1 MQAAEGITPRVGD
14 SIQSESRS
22 FIERLAETLGTT
34 AHASTIFG
42 EPVVRNG
49 ITVIPVASTR
59 WGFGGGGGQ
68 RREERGRG
76 GGGGVMVQPV
86 GFIEISDA
94 GAEFRRI
101 HTFVEPRA
109 ILSASIGFLLL
120 RWLLKR

>member
-1 MQAAEGITPRVGD
+1 MHVTEGITPQAGN
-14 SIQSESRS
+14 SIQSESSS
-22 FIERLAETLGTT
+22 FLERLAETLGTT

-49 ITVIPVASTR
+49 ITVIPVASAR

-68 RREERGRG
+68 RGEERGRG

-86 GFIEISDA
+86 GFIEISNA

-101 HTFVEPRA
+101 HSFVAPRA
-109 ILSASIGFLLL
+109 ILSASIGLLLL